1 MCVYG
6 SIYVCVHELCM
17 HACMYVQACEYVYE
31 CVLMNAYECVCM
43 HIHVC
48 VCVYVYVVCLSA
60 LHRYLK
66 AWS

>member
-1 MCVYG
+1 MYMC
-6 SIYVCVHELCM
+6 
-17 HACMYVQACEYVYE
+17 VQACEYVYE

>member
-1 MCVYG
+1 MYMCV
-6 SIYVCVHELCM
+6 
-17 HACMYVQACEYVYE
+17 QAFEYVYE

-43 HIHVC
+43 HIHVYM
-48 VCVYVYVVCLSA
+48 CVYVYVVCLSA